1 MSPGLQLQADIRIAA
16 GTGLVWAR
24 PELEVDVFFMNLN
37 NLSLINLVTK
47 YFSLGHLS
55 RHHGLV
61 ESGVDEHGDGE
72 DQSGHQD

>member
-1 MSPGLQLQADIRIAA
+1 MSPGLQLQAHIRIAA
-16 GTGLVWAR
+16 GTSLVWAR
-24 PELEVDVFFMNLN
+24 PELKVDVFFMNLN
-37 NLSLINLVTK
+37 NLSFITSGY

>member
-37 NLSLINLVTK
+37 NLSLITLVTI
-47 YFSLGHLS
+47 SHWTTSVGIT
-55 RHHGLV
+55 
-61 ESGVDEHGDGE
+61 DW
-72 DQSGHQD
+72 

>member
-1 MSPGLQLQADIRIAA
+1 MSPGLQLQAHIRIAA

-24 PELEVDVFFMNLN
+24 PELKVDVFFMNLN

-61 ESGVDEHGDGE
+61 ESGVGEHGDGE

>member
-1 MSPGLQLQADIRIAA
+1 MSPGLQLQGHIRIAA

-24 PELEVDVFFMNLN
+24 PELKVDVFFMNLN
-37 NLSLINLVTK
+37 NLSLITSGYYL
-47 YFSLGHLS
+47 SLGHLS